1 MPSGQSWLWVHFC
14 FRPLWEDE
22 MFTRSFF
29 LRLSRASSRH
39 VYCSNASCNAA
50 QNPRREVFPSD
61 PAVVRL
67 AGIAVLD

>member
-22 MFTRSFF
+22 MFIRQLFSPPV
-29 LRLSRASSRH
+29 ARH